1 MKKKTRPAKTKDGM
15 RAEYDFSAGVRG
27 KYAARFAKGTNVV
40 VLDPDVAAV
49 FSDSKA
55 VNQALRVLAESVRA
69 KGKVRAS

>member
-1 MKKKTRPAKTKDGM
+1 M
-15 RAEYDFSAGVRG
+15 RAEYKFKGGVRG
-27 KYAARFAKGTNVV
+27 KYAAEFAKGTNIV

-55 VNQALRVLAESVRA
+55 VNEALRVLAESVRS